1 MSPVLTGAGARGSDQ
16 AIACRQF
23 ASIVADAPKGSNDGL
38 PPGTLECAA

>member
-1 MSPVLTGAGARGSDQ
+1 MSPVFAGAGARDNDQ
-16 AIACRQF
+16 ANACRQF